1 MFKNILIFMNV
12 LFMYYIFIYS
22 IIFFISTIYSI
33 INMNNY
39 IVKRRFKNI
48 IKIEKDKNYMP
59 ISVIV
64 PAYNEEKTII
74 NCIKSLK
81 KLDYPIFEIIIVND
95 GSKDDTKKR
104 IIEEFNLKKIERPIR
119 RVVNCKDPIDIY
131 ESEGGTKITLVNKD
145 NGGKADALNLG
156 INISKYPYFVS
167 LDADSMLQENSL
179 KNIMEPIIEDDRTIA
194 VGGNIKGSNSAIIE
208 DGKVKKLKT
217 PRKFIVIFQFIEY
230 YRVFL
235 VNRILFNRFNGNLII
250 SGAFGLFKKQAVINV
265 GGYSLGSIGED
276 MDLIVKLHSFYRKN
290 RVDYKV
296 QYAPN
301 AICWSEVP
309 ERYKDLKNQRK
320 RWHIGLIQSLL
331 SHKYIFLNIK
341 YGIVGLFSFI
351 YYVIY
356 EMLSCVIEVIGLVVM
371 VLSYSI
377 GIINWDFF
385 KTFMFMYITYSFILS
400 TASIILEG
408 YMFKD
413 IVKIR
418 TIIKLIIFS
427 FFESFGYRQLCS
439 FYRIM
444 GIISY
449 KRRKFEWEKIQRIDY
464 LNESK
469 NLNSDVI

>member
-33 INMNNY
+33 INMNDY
-39 IVKRRFKNI
+39 IIKRRFKNI

-95 GSKDDTKKR
+95 GSKDNTKKR
-104 IIEEFNLKKIERPIR
+104 VIEEFNLKKIERPIR
-119 RVVNCKDPIDIY
+119 RAVNCKDPIDIY
-131 ESEGGTKITLVNKD
+131 ESEDEIKIALVNKD
-145 NGGKADALNLG
+145 NGGKADALNVG
-156 INISKYPYFVS
+156 INVSKYPYFVS
-167 LDADSMLQENSL
+167 LDADSMLEENSL

-208 DGKVKKLKT
+208 NGRVKKLKT
-217 PRKFIVIFQFIEY
+217 PRKLIVMFQLIEY

-356 EMLSCVIEVIGLVVM
+356 EMLSCLIEVIGLVVM
-371 VLSYSI
+371 ILSYSI

-385 KTFMFMYITYSFILS
+385 KTFMFMYIIYSFILS
-400 TASIILEG
+400 AASIILEG

-413 IVKIR
+413 IVKTR
-418 TIIKLIIFS
+418 AIIKLIIFS

-439 FYRIM
+439 LYRII

-449 KRRKFEWEKIQRIDY
+449 KRRKFEWDKIQRIDY

-469 NLNSDVI
+469 ELNSDVI

>member
-39 IVKRRFKNI
+39 IAKRRFKNI
-48 IKIEKDKNYMP
+48 IKIEKDENYMP

-131 ESEGGTKITLVNKD
+131 ESEGVIKITLVNKD

-179 KNIMEPIIEDDRTIA
+179 KNVMEPIIEDDRTIA

-439 FYRIM
+439 FYRII

-449 KRRKFEWEKIQRIDY
+449 KRRKFEWKKIQRIDY
-464 LNESK
+464 LNEDKELKVS
-469 NLNSDVI
+469 

>member
-48 IKIEKDKNYMP
+48 IKIEKDENYMP